1 MCGEG
6 GLGAT
11 VDAAGC
17 VCVLQSGSSLLPLAW
32 EWVKQCDETE
42 LVSGHRSM

>member
-11 VDAAGC
+11 VDAADC
-17 VCVLQSGSSLLPLAW
+17 VCLLQSGSSLLPLAW